1 LHRIDDWVRCVN
13 LVLRVLSGSVLG
25 AGHVLGWDALAA
37 CGLGVSRFANLW
49 FLAALELAFSDIV
62 DYLLLDLM

>member
-1 LHRIDDWVRCVN
+1 MHRIDDWVRCVN

-37 CGLGVSRFANLW
+37 CGLGVGQFVYLRL
-49 FLAALELAFSDIV
+49 LAALELAFSDIV

>member
-1 LHRIDDWVRCVN
+1 M
-13 LVLRVLSGSVLG
+13 LRVLSRSVLG